1 MATEPGTLRIYL
13 GAAPGVGKTYTML
26 ADAQRRRARGTD
38 VVIGLVE
45 PHGRPRTAAMAE
57 GLETVPRRQVTR
69 RGATFYEL
77 DVPAVLA
84 RRPQV
89 ALVDELAHTNADES
103 GHAKRWQDVED
114 LLAAGIDVITTLN
127 IQHLE
132 SLNEVVAGVTGVT
145 QLETIP
151 DAVARRADQIE
162 LVDMSPEALR
172 RRMVHGDVYPPDRI
186 DDALTHYFRPGNLNA
201 LRELALLWMADR
213 TEEGLRG
220 YREAHEIVAPWETR
234 ERIVVG
240 LAGMAQE
247 EKMVH
252 RAARMAQR
260 IPGAELLAVH
270 VVAQDGLKHTD
281 PEALEHLAEL
291 VVSLDGGF
299 RRVTGDDVAEELARF
314 AREEQATQLLLGVG
328 SRKHSGAPRLSL
340 AGKVLQTGESVD
352 VHLIGLGDEASH
364 RGRKMA
370 RASHAARRRSAQLES
385 AVVRA
390 LADGVLEGNAD
401 VPSQLEQ
408 VRSCLGLHSASV
420 LQQRDDASAPQWAVI
435 ASAGE
440 RCPETPQDADLTTPW
455 DESAVL
461 AVRGTSSEDPAV
473 QAALTAAVA
482 HMHELRAR
490 LTAHRARREEHRHS
504 LRTTLATMQLVLEH
518 ELRPQVELARR
529 QLRDTRQPDAGD
541 APHVARTLASIARH
555 VNDLDDLC
563 RVDTGALDMQLRPIE
578 LDDLFAAV
586 VDDLG
591 PGGHRLTIDLP
602 ETLPDAIADAD
613 ALCRAV
619 TVLAA
624 DALRRS
630 DTEPEP
636 ELRGHRSDGH
646 VALDLRVQKPLAPS
660 GPSRTALPPE
670 RSLALRLARGLIE
683 GMAGTVVV
691 KREPQGDG
699 YTTTIE
705 LPAARDD
712 EEGTAGRTIDQ
723 PNEQGGK
730 R

>member
-45 PHGRPRTAAMAE
+45 PHGRARTAAMAE
-57 GLETVPRRQVTR
+57 GLEVVPRRRVTR
-69 RGATFYEL
+69 RGAEFYEL
-77 DVPAVLA
+77 DVSAVLA

-89 ALVDELAHTNADES
+89 VLVDELAHTNADES

-145 QLETIP
+145 QRETIP
-151 DAVARRADQIE
+151 DAVARRASQIE

-220 YREAHEIVAPWETR
+220 YREAHGIAAPWETR
-234 ERIVVG
+234 ERIVVA

-247 EKMVH
+247 EKMLH
-252 RAARMAQR
+252 RAARIAQR
-260 IPGAELLAVH
+260 IPGAELTAVH

-291 VVSLDGGF
+291 VVRVGGEF
-299 RRVTGDDVAEELARF
+299 RRITGDDVAEELARF
-314 AREEQATQLLLGVG
+314 AHEEQATQLLLGVG
-328 SRKHSGAPRLSL
+328 SRKHSGAPRLGL
-340 AGKVLQTGESVD
+340 AGRVLQTGEGVD
-352 VHLIGLGDEASH
+352 VHLVGIGDGASR
-364 RGRKMA
+364 RGRTA
-370 RASHAARRRSAQLES
+370 RVSRATRRRSAQLES

-390 LADGVLEGNAD
+390 LANSVLEGHED

-408 VRSCLGLHSASV
+408 VRSCLGLRAASV
-420 LQQRDDASAPQWAVI
+420 LQHCGDAGAQQWAVI

-440 RCPETPQDADLTTPW
+440 HCPETPEDADWAMPW
-455 DESAVL
+455 GASATL
-461 AVRGTSSEDPAV
+461 GVRGASSKDPAV
-473 QAALTAAVA
+473 QVALVAAVA
-482 HMHELRAR
+482 HIHELCSR
-490 LTAHRARREEHRHS
+490 LTAHHARREQHRHDV
-504 LRTTLATMQLVLEH
+504 RTTLATMQLVLEH
-518 ELRPQVELARR
+518 ELRPQVELARK
-529 QLRDTRQPDAGD
+529 QLRKARQPDGDD
-541 APHVARTLASIARH
+541 APDLARTLASIARH
-555 VNDLDDLC
+555 IDDLDDLC

-578 LDDLFAAV
+578 LDDLLTAV
-586 VDDLG
+586 IDDLG
-591 PGGHRLTIDLP
+591 PGGHRLTIELP
-602 ETLPDAIADAD
+602 ESLPDAIADAD
-613 ALCRAV
+613 ALCRAL

-630 DTEPEP
+630 DVEPEP

-646 VALDLRVQKPLAPS
+646 VALDLRVRKPLAPS

-683 GMAGTVVV
+683 GMAGTVMV
-691 KREPQGDG
+691 KSEPHGEG

-705 LPAARDD
+705 LPAACDD
-712 EEGTAGRTIDQ
+712 EEANRG
-723 PNEQGGK
+723 
-730 R
+730 

>member
-1 MATEPGTLRIYL
+1 MAIEPGTLRIYL

-38 VVIGLVE
+38 VVVGLVE

-57 GLETVPRRQVTR
+57 GLETVPRRHVAR
-69 RGATFYEL
+69 RGAEFYEL

-89 ALVDELAHTNADES
+89 VLVDELAHTNADES

-132 SLNEVVAGVTGVT
+132 SLNEVVAGVTGVI
-145 QLETIP
+145 QRETIP
-151 DAVARRADQIE
+151 DEVARRATQIE

-220 YREAHEIVAPWETR
+220 YREAHGIAAPWETR
-234 ERIVVG
+234 ERIVLG

-247 EKMVH
+247 EKLVH
-252 RAARMAQR
+252 RAARIAQR
-260 IPGAELLAVH
+260 IPGAELMAVH

-281 PEALEHLAEL
+281 PEALDHLAGL
-291 VVSLDGGF
+291 VVSLGGRF
-299 RRVTGDDVAEELARF
+299 RRITGDDVAEELARF

-328 SRKHSGAPRLSL
+328 SRRHSGAPRLGL

-352 VHLIGLGDEASH
+352 VHLIGIEDGASR
-364 RGRKMA
+364 RGRTA
-370 RASHAARRRSAQLES
+370 RTSRAAKRRSAQLES

-390 LADGVLEGNAD
+390 LADSVLEGHED

-408 VRSCLGLHSASV
+408 VRSCLGLRAASV
-420 LQQRDDASAPQWAVI
+420 LQQRDEAGAQQRAVI

-440 RCPETPQDADLTTPW
+440 HCPETPEDADWTTLW
-455 DESAVL
+455 DGSAIL
-461 AVRGTSSEDPAV
+461 AVRGASSKDPAV
-473 QAALTAAVA
+473 QVALVAAVA
-482 HMHELRAR
+482 HVHELRSR
-490 LTAHRARREEHRHS
+490 LTAHHARRELHRHS
-504 LRTTLATMQLVLEH
+504 VRTTLATVQLVLEH

-529 QLRDTRQPDAGD
+529 QLSNAQLPDGGGPLD
-541 APHVARTLASIARH
+541 AARTLASIARH
-555 VNDLDDLC
+555 IDDLDDLC

-578 LDDLFAAV
+578 LDDLLTAV
-586 VDDLG
+586 IDDLG
-591 PGGHRLTIDLP
+591 PGGHRLTIELP

-613 ALCRAV
+613 ALCRAL

-630 DTEPEP
+630 DAEPEP
-636 ELRGHRSDGH
+636 ELRGHRCDGR
-646 VALDLRVQKPLAPS
+646 VALDLRVQKPRAPS

-670 RSLALRLARGLIE
+670 RSLALRLARSLIE

-691 KREPQGDG
+691 EREPDGDG

-705 LPAARDD
+705 LPAAHDHQ
-712 EEGTAGRTIDQ
+712 EGNRG
-723 PNEQGGK
+723 
-730 R
+730 